1 MSATARAR
9 TEAVPTIRRI
19 LRVSGIVQGVGFRP
33 FVFRVATELGLRGGV
48 WNESGAVVIDVEGGA
63 EALDALTARLVA
75 ATPPRAMVERVE
87 VEHAAPADLEPFRIR
102 DSAPV
107 RAGAVRVS
115 ADLATCPACLRE
127 LGDPGDRRFRYP
139 FLNCTDCG
147 PRYSIARSVPYD
159 RPRTTMSAFTMCE
172 PCASEY
178 RDPASRRFH
187 AQPNACPDCGP
198 QVWVEG
204 SDRGNPIETVVSA
217 LRRGAIAAIK
227 GLGGFHLACDARDRH
242 AVASLRERKRRS
254 DKPLAVMVA
263 DLAAAQAE
271 AEVEPR
277 AREALSSSRRP
288 IVLLPQRDDT
298 TLTANVAPGLRQ
310 VGLFLPYTPLHQL
323 LMGAFGGPLVMTSGN
338 FTEEP
343 IAATNSDALERLAA
357 IADVFLLHDREI
369 HMREDDSVVWV
380 QLGKERVLRRSRG
393 HVPEPIAL
401 GFDGPAVL
409 AVGADLKNTLC
420 LTDGAAA
427 ILSQHIGDLEAYETQ
442 LFFEEVRGNL
452 ERLFGIEPRL
462 VAHDLHPGYHSTAL
476 AVKTGLPRVAVQ
488 HHHAHIASCL
498 VDNGRRDRVIGIAW
512 DGTGYGTDSTIWGGE
527 ILLADLGHCDR
538 VGRIRPV
545 AMPGGDSAVR
555 EPWRMAVSHLLASG
569 LTAERVGRRE
579 RARVESMIDGGV
591 NVVATSSAGRLFDAV
606 ASLLGLRDV
615 VSYEG
620 QAAMELEAAADE
632 VAGDSYPLP
641 VVQGEMIEIDPRP
654 LVRQIVADLDSDEPV
669 GRIAGRFHRALARA
683 VVESCRLVRQRT
695 GLSTVALSGGCFQNR
710 LLTELVWDQL
720 DRSGFEVLLHARVPP
735 NDGGISLGQAAV
747 AAWRAVHVP
756 GDPR

>member
-1 MSATARAR
+1 MSATARVP
-9 TEAVPTIRRI
+9 TEAVPTVRRI

-48 WNESGAVVIDVEGGA
+48 WNESGAVVIDVEGGV
-63 EALDALTARLVA
+63 EALDALAARLVA
-75 ATPPRAMVERVE
+75 ATPTRAMVEGVE
-87 VEHAAPADLEPFRIR
+87 VEHAAPAGLEPFRIR
-102 DSAPV
+102 DSALV

-127 LGDPGDRRFRYP
+127 LGDSGDRRFHYP

-147 PRYSIARSVPYD
+147 PRYSIARDVPYD
-159 RPRTTMSAFTMCE
+159 RARSTMSAFTMCE
-172 PCASEY
+172 PCADEY

-198 QVWVEG
+198 RVWVEG
-204 SDRGNPIETVVSA
+204 SDGGDPIETVVSA

-227 GLGGFHLACDARDRH
+227 GLGGFHLACDARNCH
-242 AVASLRERKRRS
+242 AVAALRGRKRRS
-254 DKPLAVMVA
+254 DKPFAVMVA
-263 DLAAAQAE
+263 DLAAAEVE

-288 IVLLPQRDDT
+288 IVLLPRRDDAS
-298 TLTANVAPGLRQ
+298 LTADVAPGLRQ
-310 VGLFLPYTPLHQL
+310 VGLFLPYTPLHHL
-323 LMGAFGGPLVMTSGN
+323 LLRAFGGPLVMTSGN
-338 FTEEP
+338 LTEEP

-401 GFDGPAVL
+401 GFEGPAVL

-427 ILSQHIGDLEAYETQ
+427 ILSQHIGDLETYEAQ

-452 ERLFGIEPRL
+452 EQLFGIEPRL

-476 AVKTGLPRVAVQ
+476 AVKTRLPRVAVQ

-527 ILLADLGHCDR
+527 ILIADLGQSDR

-579 RARVESMIDGGV
+579 RKTVEGMIYEGV

-632 VAGDSYPLP
+632 VAGDPYPLP
-641 VVQGEMIEIDPRP
+641 VVEGEMIEIDPRP
-654 LVRQIVADLDSDEPV
+654 LVRQIVADLNSGEPV
-669 GRIAGRFHRALARA
+669 GRIGGRFHRALAGA
-683 VVESCRLVRQRT
+683 VVESCRLVRRRT

-720 DRSGFEVLLHARVPP
+720 GRNGFEVLLHARVPP

-747 AAWRAVHVP
+747 AAWRAAHVP